1 MHCTGD
7 EEHDYNQTDGEQ
19 SEPDVITTWSQ
30 PLRRA
35 CKDNEQYRGWRE
47 WRTAVHRAE
56 ADEVTWDV
64 YETTARRGVQQAAR
78 DRRRAQRG
86 TRHRAARGAREQ
98 RLKPCEVAAIEQ
110 WLSEGPRT
118 AWTP

>member
-1 MHCTGD
+1 MHVHCTGD

-78 DRRRAQRG
+78 DRRRERRG
-86 TRHRAARGAREQ
+86 TRQRAARGARGEG
-98 RLKPCEVAAIEQ
+98 LVEDEAEEAEE
-110 WLSEGPRT
+110 SEDEDDE
-118 AWTP
+118 